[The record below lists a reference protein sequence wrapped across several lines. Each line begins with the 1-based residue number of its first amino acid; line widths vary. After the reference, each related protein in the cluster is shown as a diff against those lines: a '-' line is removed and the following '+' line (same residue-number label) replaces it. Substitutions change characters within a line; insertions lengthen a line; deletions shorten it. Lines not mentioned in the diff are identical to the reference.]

1 MVGVMNLVSIPA
13 RNPNFCYT
21 RLIQREMYPLT
32 YWMTIVN
39 DHLDILLDMLSA
51 LPDPVFVL
59 TESGRYAALIGG
71 QDRQHYHDGA
81 HLVDFSLYDVLPTAK
96 ADWFLE
102 QIITTLAHGQLRIV
116 EYGLAGSDV
125 DGLDTQ
131 QGPEGEIWF
140 EGRIQPLPMPVKNER
155 AVVWVACNITRR
167 HQLETQLQLLSET
180 DELTGASNRRKLL
193 DALTL
198 SLRRFRERQ
207 TPTAVVLMDVDYFKT
222 INDRFGHIAGDK
234 VLRGIAHRAMAHLR
248 EGDLFA
254 RFGGEEFALLL
265 PNTTLDAAQVIAER
279 LRLAI
284 ASGDFLPDGES
295 PQPEKNPQLKVTV
308 SMGLSLVQSQD
319 QDIEAV
325 LRRADDALY
334 QAKRNGRNCLV
345 VEE

>member
-1 MVGVMNLVSIPA
+1 
-13 RNPNFCYT
+13 
-21 RLIQREMYPLT
+21 
-32 YWMTIVN
+32 MTIVN

-81 HLVDFSLYDVLPTAK
+81 HLVDFSLYDVLPKAK

-102 QIITTLAHGQLRIV
+102 QIVTTLEQNQLRIV
-116 EYGLAGSDV
+116 EYGLAGSEV

-131 QGPEGEIWF
+131 QGPAGEIWF
-140 EGRIQPLPMPVKNER
+140 EGRIQPLPMRVKNER

-167 HQLETQLQLLSET
+167 HQLEAQLQHLSET

-193 DALTL
+193 DALRL
-198 SLRRFRERQ
+198 SLWRLKERQ
-207 TPTAVVLMDVDYFKT
+207 LSTVVILMDVDYFKT
-222 INDRFGHIAGDK
+222 INDRFGHIAGDE
-234 VLRGIAHRAMAHLR
+234 VLRGIAHQAMSHLR
-248 EGDLFA
+248 DGDLFA

-265 PNTTLDAAQVIAER
+265 PNTSLDAAYVIAER
-279 LRLAI
+279 LRTAI
-284 ASGDFLPDGES
+284 ASGSFLPDS
-295 PQPEKNPQLKVTV
+295 DPSLKVTI
-308 SMGLSLVQSQD
+308 SMGLSLIQPQD

-325 LRRADDALY
+325 LHRADDALY

-345 VEE
+345 LAE

>member
-1 MVGVMNLVSIPA
+1 MNAV
-13 RNPNFCYT
+13 T
-21 RLIQREMYPLT
+21 
-32 YWMTIVN
+32 

-81 HLVDFSLYDVLPTAK
+81 HLVDFSLYDVLPKAK

-102 QIITTLAHGQLRIV
+102 QITTTLEQNQLRIV
-116 EYGLAGSDV
+116 EYGLAGADV
-125 DGLDTQ
+125 DGLDTR

-140 EGRIQPLPMPVKNER
+140 EGRIQPLLMPVKGER

-167 HQLETQLQLLSET
+167 HQLEAQLQHLSET

-193 DALTL
+193 ETLSL
-198 SLRRFRERQ
+198 SLRRFKERQ
-207 TPTAVVLMDVDYFKT
+207 APTVVILMDVDYFKA
-222 INDRFGHIAGDK
+222 INDRFGHIAGDE
-234 VLRGIAHRAMAHLR
+234 VLRGIAHQAMSHVR

-265 PNTTLDAAQVIAER
+265 PNTALEAACVIAER

-284 ASGDFLPDGES
+284 ASGNFLPDS
-295 PQPEKNPQLKVTV
+295 DPPLRVTI
-308 SMGLSLVQSQD
+308 SMGLSLIHPQD
-319 QDIEAV
+319 QAIESI
-325 LRRADDALY
+325 LHRADAALY
-334 QAKRNGRNCLV
+334 RAKHSGRNCLML
-345 VEE
+345 EE

>member
-1 MVGVMNLVSIPA
+1 
-13 RNPNFCYT
+13 
-21 RLIQREMYPLT
+21 
-32 YWMTIVN
+32 MT

-81 HLVDFSLYDVLPTAK
+81 HLVDFSLYDVLPKAK

-102 QIITTLAHGQLRIV
+102 QIVTTLEQNQLRIV
-116 EYGLAGSDV
+116 EYGLAGADV

-131 QGPEGEIWF
+131 KGPEGEIWF
-140 EGRIQPLPMPVKNER
+140 EGRIQPLPMLVNNER

-167 HQLETQLQLLSET
+167 HQLEAQLQHLSET
-180 DELTGASNRRKLL
+180 DELTGACNRRKLL

-198 SLRRFRERQ
+198 ALGRYQQRQ
-207 TPTAVVLMDVDYFKT
+207 QTTAIVLMDVDHFKA
-222 INDRFGHIAGDK
+222 INDRFGHIAGDE
-234 VLRGIAHRAMAHLR
+234 VLRGIARHAMAHLR

-265 PNTTLDAAQVIAER
+265 PNTSLEAAYVIAER

-284 ASGDFLPDGES
+284 ASGNFLPDS
-295 PQPEKNPQLKVTV
+295 DPPLKVTI
-308 SMGLSLVQSQD
+308 SMGLSLIHSQD
-319 QDIEAV
+319 ENIESV
-325 LRRADDALY
+325 LRRVDDALY
-334 QAKRNGRNCLV
+334 QAKHSGRNCLV
-345 VEE
+345 LGE

>member
-1 MVGVMNLVSIPA
+1 MNLVS
-13 RNPNFCYT
+13 NSSTGPNFCYT
-21 RLIQREMYPLT
+21 QIDPEGDVSPDL
-32 YWMTIVN
+32 YWMTIVS

-71 QDRQHYHDGA
+71 QDRQHYHNGA
-81 HLVDFSLYDVLPTAK
+81 HLVDFSLYDVLPKAK

-102 QIITTLAHGQLRIV
+102 QIITTLEQNQLRIV

-140 EGRIQPLPMPVKNER
+140 EGRVQPLPMPVKNER

-167 HQLETQLQLLSET
+167 HQLEAQLQRLSET

-207 TPTAVVLMDVDYFKT
+207 LPTAVVLMDVDYFKT
-222 INDRFGHIAGDK
+222 INDRFGHIAGDE

-265 PNTTLDAAQVIAER
+265 PNTAIDAAQVIAER

-284 ASGDFLPDGES
+284 ASGNFLPASDPPLS
-295 PQPEKNPQLKVTV
+295 VTV
-308 SMGLSLVQSQD
+308 SMGLSLIQAQD
-319 QDIEAV
+319 PDIESV

-334 QAKRNGRNCLV
+334 RAKHSGRNCLRV
-345 VEE
+345 GS

>member
-1 MVGVMNLVSIPA
+1 
-13 RNPNFCYT
+13 
-21 RLIQREMYPLT
+21 MYPPDL
-32 YWMTIVN
+32 YWMTIVT

-81 HLVDFSLYDVLPTAK
+81 HLVDFSLYDVLPKAK

-102 QIITTLAHGQLRIV
+102 QIVTTLEQNQLRIV
-116 EYGLAGSDV
+116 EYGLAGADV
-125 DGLDTQ
+125 DGLDAQ

-140 EGRIQPLPMPVKNER
+140 EGRVQPLPMPVNNER

-167 HQLETQLQLLSET
+167 HQLEAQLQQLSET

-207 TPTAVVLMDVDYFKT
+207 VSTVVVLMDVDYFKS
-222 INDRFGHIAGDK
+222 INDRYGHIAGDQ
-234 VLRGIAHRAMAHLR
+234 VLRGIAHQAMTHLR

-265 PNTTLDAAQVIAER
+265 PNTSLEAAYVTAER

-284 ASGDFLPDGES
+284 ASGDFLPDS
-295 PQPEKNPQLKVTV
+295 DPSLKVTI
-308 SMGLSLVQSQD
+308 SMGLSHIQAQD
-319 QDIEAV
+319 QDIESV

-334 QAKRNGRNCLV
+334 QAKHNGRNCLV
-345 VEE
+345 LGD

>member
-1 MVGVMNLVSIPA
+1 
-13 RNPNFCYT
+13 
-21 RLIQREMYPLT
+21 
-32 YWMTIVN
+32 MT

-81 HLVDFSLYDVLPTAK
+81 HLVDFSLYDVLPKAK

-102 QIITTLAHGQLRIV
+102 QIKTTLAQNQLRIV
-116 EYGLAGSDV
+116 EYGLAGTDV

-140 EGRIQPLPMPVKNER
+140 EGRIQPLSAPINNER

-167 HQLETQLQLLSET
+167 HQLEAKLQLLSET
-180 DELTGASNRRKLL
+180 DELTGAYNRRKLL

-198 SLRRFRERQ
+198 SLKHFRERQ
-207 TPTAVVLMDVDYFKT
+207 TPTAVVLMDIDYFKS
-222 INDRFGHIAGDK
+222 INDRFGHVAGDE
-234 VLRGIAHRAMAHLR
+234 VLRGIAHHAMAHLR

-265 PNTTLDAAQVIAER
+265 PNTSLVAAELIAER
-279 LRLAI
+279 LRLSI
-284 ASGDFLPDGES
+284 AAGDFLSGA
-295 PQPEKNPQLKVTV
+295 NLTVTV
-308 SMGLSLVQSQD
+308 SMGLSLIQPQD
-319 QDIEAV
+319 QSIESI
-325 LRRADDALY
+325 LHRADDALY
-334 QAKRNGRNCLV
+334 KAKHNGRNCFISAS
-345 VEE
+345 

>member
-1 MVGVMNLVSIPA
+1 
-13 RNPNFCYT
+13 
-21 RLIQREMYPLT
+21 
-32 YWMTIVN
+32 MT
-39 DHLDILLDMLSA
+39 DHLDILLDMLST

-81 HLVDFSLYDVLPTAK
+81 HLVDFSLYDVLPKAK

-102 QIITTLAHGQLRIV
+102 QIVTTLGQNQLRIV

-140 EGRIQPLPMPVKNER
+140 EGRIQPLPMPVNNER

-167 HQLETQLQLLSET
+167 HQLEAQLQQLSET

-207 TPTAVVLMDVDYFKT
+207 VSTVVVLMDVDYFKS
-222 INDRFGHIAGDK
+222 INDRFGHIAGDE
-234 VLRGIAHRAMAHLR
+234 VLRGIAHQAMTQLR

-265 PNTTLDAAQVIAER
+265 QNTSLEAAYVTAER

-284 ASGDFLPDGES
+284 ASGNFLPES
-295 PQPEKNPQLKVTV
+295 DPPLKVTI
-308 SMGLSLVQSQD
+308 SMGLSHIQTQD
-319 QDIEAV
+319 QDIESV

-334 QAKRNGRNCLV
+334 RAKHNGRNCLV
-345 VEE
+345 LGD